1 MRHGRLGSG
10 ARAVGSRRALRHA
23 RQPCREQEHRN
34 LDATSVAPLL
44 LMGAAPLT
52 VVATLLWAHNVWLT
66 FAIYHLGI
74 CLASPVLLARAG
86 KEWSVPAHLR
96 NIGLLRPRNRPVWFG
111 IRAGLLCGLVMGSG
125 TVTAFALTG
134 DALLR
139 RADLASALAGWG
151 VTSARLPSLFAV
163 MLLGNAFAEEL
174 FWRGWAQRRVPG
186 IQGRARQVLLTSALY
201 SAYHALTV
209 AVLTRSVAATALITA
224 TILGAGLIWGWL
236 RERYD
241 HVWPALL
248 GHAGATIGYMTV
260 LAVRLRS

>member
-1 MRHGRLGSG
+1 MRRGRFGSG
-10 ARAVGSRRALRHA
+10 ARAAASHRALPHP
-23 RQPCREQEHRN
+23 RQPRREQERRN
-34 LDATSVAPLL
+34 LDTASVAPLL

-74 CLASPVLLARAG
+74 CLASPALLARAG
-86 KEWSVPAHLR
+86 KDWSVRAHLR
-96 NIGLLRPRNRPVWFG
+96 DIGLLAPRHRQMWFG
-111 IRAGLLCGLVMGSG
+111 IRAGLLCGLVMGGS
-125 TVTAFALTG
+125 TVAAFALTG
-134 DALLR
+134 NALLR

-151 VTSARLPSLFAV
+151 VTSARLPALFAV

-174 FWRGWAQRRVPG
+174 FWRGWAQHRVPG
-186 IQGRARQVLLTSALY
+186 IRGRGRRVLWTAALY

-209 AVLTRSVAATALITA
+209 AVLTRSAAVTALITA
-224 TILGAGLIWGWL
+224 AILGAGLTWGWL
-236 RERYD
+236 RERYH

-260 LAVRLRS
+260 LAVRLRT